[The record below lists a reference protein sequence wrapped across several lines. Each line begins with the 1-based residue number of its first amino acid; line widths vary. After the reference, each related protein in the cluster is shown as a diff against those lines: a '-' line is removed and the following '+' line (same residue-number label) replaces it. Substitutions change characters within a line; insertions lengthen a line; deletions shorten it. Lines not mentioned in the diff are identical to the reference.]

1 MRYLM
6 YHDLYGDHARAVRLF
21 LEIPADTRRRLTRI
35 SFLKAEALC
44 PQKMPIGKL
53 MEKAFKT
60 LNTPVW
66 A

>member
-6 YHDLYGDHARAVRLF
+6 YHDLYGDHAHAVRLF
-21 LEIPADTRRRLTRI
+21 HEIPADTRRRLTRI
-35 SFLKAEALC
+35 NFSRAEALC

-53 MEKAFKT
+53 IEKAFKT